1 MVLQAYS
8 VVFSVNNVFIS
19 IFEPFT
25 LKVNGFLYLK
35 GMKKVVFIISLILL
49 MGGLLCCGGAKKAT
63 ELSDISDEEKMVFSQ
78 TKEDTV
84 QIANEDV
91 EYEII
96 IIEPGFNFWL
106 QSIARPE
113 GYYSQS
119 FLENRNQILV
129 MNWNQRVL
137 QPSQFNPNLYE
148 LQIDYQ
154 QGIDYGYE
162 VNYKLYN
169 YFIYFQ
175 RKYNQRLG
183 PFLPRI

>member
-1 MVLQAYS
+1 MKKRDLQK
-8 VVFSVNNVFIS
+8 VFTVFIMA
-19 IFEPFT
+19 
-25 LKVNGFLYLK
+25 
-35 GMKKVVFIISLILL
+35 GMLL
-49 MGGLLCCGGAKKAT
+49 SCTSQKQAL
-63 ELSDISDEEKMVFSQ
+63 DISSDEQAVFNSNDEEKVEIKDEK
-78 TKEDTV
+78 T
-84 QIANEDV
+84 

-96 IIEPGFNFWL
+96 IIEPGFFTWL

-119 FLENRNQILV
+119 FLENRNRLLV
-129 MNWNQRVL
+129 ISWNQRVL
-137 QPSQFNPNLYE
+137 QPQRFNPNLYE
-148 LQIDYQ
+148 LQIDYDPN
-154 QGIDYGYE
+154 IDYGYE

>member
-1 MVLQAYS
+1 MVM
-8 VVFSVNNVFIS
+8 
-19 IFEPFT
+19 E
-25 LKVNGFLYLK
+25 K
-35 GMKKVVFIISLILL
+35 ISLYVGILCSIA
-49 MGGLLCCGGAKKAT
+49 LLAITSCNSAKKTVEPTADEKVAFNKT
-63 ELSDISDEEKMVFSQ
+63 EGDTILIASDK
-78 TKEDTV
+78 T
-84 QIANEDV
+84 

-106 QSIARPE
+106 LSIAKPE

-119 FLENRNQILV
+119 FLENRNQIYV
-129 MNWNQRVL
+129 INWNQRVL
-137 QPSQFNPNLYE
+137 QPTQYDSNLYQ
-148 LQIDYQ
+148 LQINYDPN
-154 QGIDYGYE
+154 IDYGYE